1 MALTIPQQ
9 TVADS
14 DARFKVLITGRRFGK
29 THLCIREICRH
40 AAQNPGAIIQYISPS
55 YRMSKNI
62 VWMQLVN
69 KLSSLRWIKT
79 KNEAELTCVLKNKS
93 IIQLKGADNWD
104 SLRGVGLNYVVIDE
118 FQDVPRQAWTEV
130 IRPTLSDKQGH
141 ALFCGTPKGVG
152 SWSHRL
158 YTQALHEKDWE
169 AWQYTTI
176 DGGMVP
182 PEEVEAARRD
192 LDDKTFAQEYMAT
205 FNTYSGVVAYNFDYK
220 HNVVEL
226 KDPITSSI
234 FIGQDFNLS
243 PMSSVI
249 AQVNKNSIHVF
260 DEIKM
265 LGSNTD
271 EVVEE
276 IKRRY
281 PHSKTVV
288 FPDPASRQKK
298 TSAGGRTDFSILQNA
313 GFEVRAR
320 NFHTPI
326 RDRVNSLNA
335 LLKSATG
342 ERRLFID
349 PKCKNTIDSLERL
362 TYKEGTS
369 TVDKD
374 SGLDHFFD
382 SLSYMVDYLFPIKR
396 HVEKDD
402 TQVWNFGVANRK
414 RW

>member
-1 MALTIPQQ
+1 MPLSVAQKS
-9 TVADS
+9 VADS
-14 DARFKVLITGRRFGK
+14 GARFKVLITGRRFGK
-29 THLCIREICRH
+29 THLCIREMCRH
-40 AAQNPGAIIQYISPS
+40 AAQNPGSIIQYISPS

-69 KLSSLRWIKT
+69 KLSSLRWIKN
-79 KNEAELTCVLKNKS
+79 KNEAELTCVLKNGS
-93 IIQLKGADNWD
+93 MIQLKGADNWD
-104 SLRGVGLNYVVIDE
+104 SLRGVGLDFVVIDE
-118 FQDVPRQAWTEV
+118 FQDVPFQAWTEV
-130 IRPTLSDKQGH
+130 IRPTLSDKQGK

-158 YTQALHEKDWE
+158 YTQALHEKNWE

-176 DGGMVP
+176 QGGNV
-182 PEEVEAARRD
+182 PEEEIEAARRD
-192 LDDKTFAQEYMAT
+192 LDDKTFLQEYMAT

-220 HNVVEL
+220 QNVVPL
-226 KDPITSSI
+226 PDPITSTI

-260 DEIKM
+260 DEIKLM
-265 LGSNTD
+265 GSNTD

-276 IKRRY
+276 IKTRY
-281 PHSKTVV
+281 PHSKVII

-313 GFEVRAR
+313 GFEVRSR
-320 NFHTPI
+320 SYHTPI

-335 LLKSATG
+335 MLKTASG
-342 ERRLFID
+342 EKRLFID
-349 PKCKNTIDSLERL
+349 PKCKHTIESLERL
-362 TYKEGTS
+362 TYKEGTN
-369 TVDKD
+369 TIDKD

-396 HVEKDD
+396 HVETDD
-402 TQVWNFGVANRK
+402 TQVWAFGVANRK

>member
-1 MALTIPQQ
+1 MALTIPQK

-69 KLSSLRWIKT
+69 KLHSLRWIKQ
-79 KNEAELTCVLKNKS
+79 KNEAELTCYLRNGS

-104 SLRGVGLNYVVIDE
+104 SLRGVGLNFVVIDE
-118 FQDVPRQAWTEV
+118 FQDVPHQAWTEV
-130 IRPTLSDKQGH
+130 IRPTLSDKQGK

-158 YTQALHEKDWE
+158 YTQAIHEADWE
-169 AWQYTTI
+169 AWQFTTI
-176 DGGMVP
+176 EGGNVP

-192 LDDKTFAQEYMAT
+192 LDDKTFMQEYMAT

-220 HNVVEL
+220 ACVKPL
-226 KDPITSSI
+226 PDPITSSI
-234 FIGQDFNLS
+234 FVGQDFNLS

-249 AQVNKNSIHVF
+249 AQVNGNSIHVF

-276 IKRRY
+276 LKRRY
-281 PHSKTVV
+281 PHSKVV
-288 FPDPASRQKK
+288 IFPDPASRQKK

-335 LLKSATG
+335 MLKTASG

-349 PKCKNTIDSLERL
+349 PKCKNTIESLERL
-362 TYKEGTS
+362 TYKEGTN
-369 TVDKD
+369 TINKD
-374 SGLDHFFD
+374 DGHDHFFD
-382 SLSYMVDYLFPIKR
+382 SISYMVDYLFPIKR
-396 HVEKDD
+396 QTETDD